1 MAKEEGKISD
11 NAQYAILRFKKYKG
25 PEIGRIEA
33 HNERTKEKYD
43 SNPDIDLSR
52 SENNFHIIEPTDR
65 YRKMSEALIK
75 QYDCPRVRS
84 DSVRIVETLITAS
97 PEFFEGKSEQ
107 EIRAF
112 FQHAVDFLKSELG
125 EDRLIAAPVHMDE
138 KTPHMHL
145 SFVPITK
152 DGRLSA
158 KDIIGNRKSLTAWQD
173 RYWQHMVSKYPD
185 LERGESASKTGRE
198 HIPPRIFKQA
208 VNLNKQAKAI
218 LELLSDTN
226 AFNVKKNTAA
236 LGAML
241 KKFFP
246 ELGKFLTKTKK
257 YDQAIRSLKAENA
270 DLKQD
275 LKAATDGDMKRRLA
289 EAQLK
294 SDYIELER
302 TLRKIPPEI
311 VFRYSGK
318 TIDQERGNVDE
329 V

>member
-1 MAKEEGKISD
+1 MAEKEGLLTD

-33 HNERTKEKYD
+33 HNERTKEEYD

-52 SENNFHIIEPTDR
+52 TQHNFHIIEPTDR
-65 YRKMSEALIK
+65 YRKLSEALIK
-75 QYDCPRVRS
+75 QYGCPKVRS
-84 DSVRIVETLITAS
+84 DSVRVVETLITAS
-97 PEFFEGKSEQ
+97 PEFFEGKSEK

-158 KDIIGNRKSLTAWQD
+158 KEIIGNRKSLTAWQD
-173 RYWQHMVSKYPD
+173 RYWRHMVSKYPD

-198 HIPPRIFKQA
+198 HIPPRVFKQA
-208 VNLNKQAKAI
+208 SNLNKQAKVI
-218 LELLSDTN
+218 LDLLSDTN
-226 AFNVKKNTAA
+226 PLNARKNAA
-236 LGAML
+236 ELDRL
-241 KKFFP
+241 LRKFFP
-246 ELGKFLTKTKK
+246 EMGKFLTKTKQ

-270 DLKQD
+270 DLKQE
-275 LKAATDGDMKRRLA
+275 LKDATDGGMKRRLA

-302 TLRKIPPEI
+302 TLKKIPPEI

-318 TIDQERGNVDE
+318 TMNEKENAID
-329 V
+329 

>member
-25 PEIGRIEA
+25 PYIGRIEA
-33 HNERTKEKYD
+33 HNERRKEEYA

-52 SENNFHIIEPTDR
+52 TQHNFHIIEPTDR

-75 QYDCPRVRS
+75 QYGCPKVRS

-112 FQHAVDFLKSELG
+112 FKHAVDFLKKELG

-208 VNLNKQAKAI
+208 ANLNKQAKAI

-236 LGAML
+236 LETML

-246 ELGKFLTKTKK
+246 ELGKFLTKTRK

-270 DLKQD
+270 DLKLD
-275 LKAATDGDMKRRLA
+275 LKEATDGDMKRRLA

-318 TIDQERGNVDE
+318 TTEQERSE
-329 V
+329 

>member
-1 MAKEEGKISD
+1 
-11 NAQYAILRFKKYKG
+11 
-25 PEIGRIEA
+25 
-33 HNERTKEKYD
+33 
-43 SNPDIDLSR
+43 
-52 SENNFHIIEPTDR
+52 
-65 YRKMSEALIK
+65 
-75 QYDCPRVRS
+75 
-84 DSVRIVETLITAS
+84 
-97 PEFFEGKSEQ
+97 
-107 EIRAF
+107 
-112 FQHAVDFLKSELG
+112 
-125 EDRLIAAPVHMDE
+125 
-138 KTPHMHL
+138 
-145 SFVPITK
+145 
-152 DGRLSA
+152 
-158 KDIIGNRKSLTAWQD
+158 
-173 RYWQHMVSKYPD
+173 
-185 LERGESASKTGRE
+185 
-198 HIPPRIFKQA
+198 
-208 VNLNKQAKAI
+208 
-218 LELLSDTN
+218 
-226 AFNVKKNTAA
+226 
-236 LGAML
+236 ML

>member
-1 MAKEEGKISD
+1 
-11 NAQYAILRFKKYKG
+11 
-25 PEIGRIEA
+25 
-33 HNERTKEKYD
+33 
-43 SNPDIDLSR
+43 
-52 SENNFHIIEPTDR
+52 
-65 YRKMSEALIK
+65 
-75 QYDCPRVRS
+75 
-84 DSVRIVETLITAS
+84 
-97 PEFFEGKSEQ
+97 
-107 EIRAF
+107 
-112 FQHAVDFLKSELG
+112 
-125 EDRLIAAPVHMDE
+125 MDE

-173 RYWQHMVSKYPD
+173 RFWQHMVSIYPD

-208 VNLNKQAKAI
+208 ANLNKQAKAI
-218 LELLSDTN
+218 LERLSDTN

-236 LGAML
+236 LEAML

-275 LKAATDGDMKRRLA
+275 LKEAADGETKRRLA

-318 TIDQERGNVDE
+318 TTEQERSD
-329 V
+329 

>member
-1 MAKEEGKISD
+1 MAEKRWPLTD
-11 NAQYAILRFKKYKG
+11 NAQFAILRFKKYKG

-33 HNERTKEKYD
+33 HNERAKEKYA

-52 SENNFHIIEPTDR
+52 SKYNFHIIEPTDK

-75 QYDCPRVRS
+75 RYNCPRVRS

-97 PEFFEGKSEQ
+97 PEFFEAKSEKKT
-107 EIRAF
+107 RAF
-112 FQHAVDFLKSELG
+112 FQHAVEFLKEELG
-125 EDRLIAAPVHMDE
+125 ADRLISAVVHMDE
-138 KTPHMHL
+138 KTPHMHV

-158 KDIIGNRKSLTAWQD
+158 KEIIGNRKSLIAWQD
-173 RYWQHMVSKYPD
+173 RYWQHMVSKYPE

-198 HIPPRIFKQA
+198 HIPPRVFKQA
-208 VNLNKQAKAI
+208 SNLNKQAKAI

-226 AFNVKKNTAA
+226 ALNARKNAA
-236 LGAML
+236 ELDRL
-241 KKFFP
+241 LRKFFP
-246 ELGKFLTKTKK
+246 EMGRFLTKTKQ

-270 DLKQD
+270 DLKQN
-275 LKAATDGDMKRRLA
+275 LKEADSGEMQRRLA
-289 EAQLK
+289 EVRLK

-302 TLRKIPPEI
+302 TLQKIPPEI

-318 TIDQERGNVDE
+318 TINRKENAIDE
-329 V
+329 N

>member
-33 HNERTKEKYD
+33 HNERTKERYD

-52 SENNFHIIEPTDR
+52 SGNNFHIIEPTDR

-75 QYDCPRVRS
+75 QYGCPKVRS
-84 DSVRIVETLITAS
+84 DSVRVVETLITAS
-97 PEFFEGKSEQ
+97 PEFFEDKSEQ

-112 FQHAVDFLKSELG
+112 FQHAVDFLKNELG

-173 RYWQHMVSKYPD
+173 RYWQHMVSKYPE

-208 VNLNKQAKAI
+208 ANLNKQAKAI

-236 LGAML
+236 LEAML

-246 ELGKFLTKTKK
+246 EMGKFLTKTKQ

-275 LKAATDGDMKRRLA
+275 LKDAADGDTKRRLA

-318 TIDQERGNVDE
+318 TIDQERGNANE

>member
-1 MAKEEGKISD
+1 
-11 NAQYAILRFKKYKG
+11 
-25 PEIGRIEA
+25 
-33 HNERTKEKYD
+33 
-43 SNPDIDLSR
+43 
-52 SENNFHIIEPTDR
+52 
-65 YRKMSEALIK
+65 MSEALIK
-75 QYDCPRVRS
+75 QYGCPKVRS
-84 DSVRIVETLITAS
+84 DSIRVVETLITAS
-97 PEFFEGKSEQ
+97 PEFFEGKSEK

-112 FQHAVDFLKSELG
+112 FQHAVSFLKNELG

-173 RYWQHMVSKYPD
+173 RYWQHMVSIYPD

-208 VNLNKQAKAI
+208 ANLNKQAKAI
-218 LELLSDTN
+218 LELLSEIN
-226 AFNVKKNTAA
+226 AFNAKKTAA
-236 LGAML
+236 ELEAML
-241 KKFFP
+241 KEFFP
-246 ELGKFLTKTKK
+246 ELGKFLTKTRK

-275 LKAATDGDMKRRLA
+275 LKEATDGDTKRRLA

-318 TIDQERGNVDE
+318 TIEQERGNANE